1 MTMPIAPLQ
10 RATFNAGTLMVE
22 HPPVL
27 HDPNKK
33 VVFGVA
39 CPPGSTHA
47 GDLAYSRWPAFPL
60 PAADTAAD
68 AVQRVVVHEGIYDY
82 APASGVE
89 GGAEWHVNFADPRLF
104 VSYGSGLFAQDEM
117 QVAEHPA
124 LGALREA
131 LHARQWTARTMEKGE
146 PTPVLVRGVER
157 RCRVA
162 VAPCAV
168 EGRPNGLYGN
178 AFMMAKADVVRRA
191 TVRLEPPTI
200 SNVIAIAAPYG
211 MSGRYHARD
220 IEFALVTA
228 YTGFRAAVQESDGR
242 PAVVHTGYWGCGA
255 FGGNR
260 VLMSMLQ
267 VLAAELAG
275 VERLVFHTVTTPGRA
290 EFDQAMEKLQRE
302 LPGSAVNTPL
312 ALERIAG
319 MGLRWGTS
327 DGN

>member
-1 MTMPIAPLQ
+1 MTMPIEPLQ
-10 RATFNAGTLMVE
+10 RATFHAATLMAE

-60 PAADTAAD
+60 PAAISAAD

-117 QVAEHPA
+117 QVAESS
-124 LGALREA
+124 
-131 LHARQWTARTMEKGE
+131 
-146 PTPVLVRGVER
+146 
-157 RCRVA
+157 
-162 VAPCAV
+162 AV

-178 AFMMAKADVVRRA
+178 EFMMAKADVVRRA

-211 MSGRYHARD
+211 MSGRYLARD

-290 EFDQAMEKLQRE
+290 EFDQAMEKLRRE

-319 MGLRWGTS
+319 MGLRWGAS